1 MLTHTM
7 TKKVA
12 LLIESSRG
20 YGRDLL
26 RGVAAYTRTHGG
38 YTIYRNE
45 RALGE
50 AVPRW
55 LSRWDG
61 VGVIARIESPQ
72 LADFLLGLGLPV
84 VDLRG
89 RYEFPQIPRIE
100 TDDLSVMKL
109 ACDHLLDRG
118 LRSFAFC
125 GFEGANY
132 SASRQESVVQILH
145 NHDLSPTIYNSPAG
159 GAQDTGDIEAEGILH
174 ERELAE
180 WLLSLP
186 KPTGLIA
193 CNDIRGAQVLSVCRE
208 LEIAVPDE
216 LAVIGVD
223 DDRLIC
229 ELTAPPLSSVL
240 PDAIRVGYLAA
251 ELLDELIGGE
261 TVSNL
266 RRLVPAKNVIAR
278 QSTDMLAIEDAD
290 VASALRFIRDNA
302 GNGISVDEVAA
313 AVMLSRSTLD
323 RRFARH
329 TGTTVKAEITRV
341 RVDRVKQLLS
351 DTDYSIATIAC
362 MVGYSHAEYM
372 STMFKDHT
380 GESPGQFRRM
390 YQSHRTTGE

>member
-1 MLTHTM
+1 M

-20 YGRDLL
+20 YGRHLL
-26 RGVAAYTRTHGG
+26 RGVAAYTRTNGRFS
-38 YTIYRNE
+38 IYRNE
-45 RALGE
+45 RTLGD
-50 AVPRW
+50 AAPRW
-55 LSRWDG
+55 LSRWEGD
-61 VGVIARIESPQ
+61 GVIARIESRQ
-72 LADFLLGLGLPV
+72 LADFLVGLGLPV

-89 RYEFPQIPRIE
+89 RYEIPDIPRIE
-100 TDDLSVMKL
+100 TDDSSVMKL
-109 ACDHLLDRG
+109 ACDHLLERG
-118 LRSFAFC
+118 LRSIAYC

-132 SASRQESVVQILH
+132 STSRQQAAIQLLGE
-145 NHDLSPTIYNSPAG
+145 HDLSPNIYNSPAG
-159 GAQDTGDIEAEGILH
+159 GSQDTGDIEAEGILH
-174 ERELAE
+174 ERELAQ
-180 WLLSLP
+180 WLHSLP

-229 ELTAPPLSSVL
+229 ELTAPPMSSVL

-251 ELLDELIGGE
+251 KLLDELIDGE
-261 TVSNL
+261 TVTHL
-266 RRLVPAKNVIAR
+266 RRLIAARNVVAR
-278 QSTDMLAIEDAD
+278 QSTDMLAIDDSD

-302 GNGISVDEVAA
+302 GNGISVDDVAV

-341 RVDRVKQLLS
+341 RVERVKQLLS

-372 STMFKDHT
+372 STMFKDYT
-380 GESPGQFRRM
+380 GESPGQFRKL
-390 YQSHRTTGE
+390 YQSHRMADE